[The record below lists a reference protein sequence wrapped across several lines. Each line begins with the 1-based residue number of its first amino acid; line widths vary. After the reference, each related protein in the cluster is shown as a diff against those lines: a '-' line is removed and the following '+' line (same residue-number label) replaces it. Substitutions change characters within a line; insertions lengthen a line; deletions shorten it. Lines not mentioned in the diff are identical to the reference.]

1 MSLDV
6 PTAVMQGDSI
16 WLNCT
21 LDLESDDLYS
31 VKWYKDDV
39 EFYRHLP
46 QDSPS
51 GQKYDI
57 PGIRLDPTD
66 ESEIP
71 VDPKIATSNFFSS
84 SYVFFRRVAALW
96 RGVVSEPWI
105 FHGSFSLSFISA
117 GL

>member
-1 MSLDV
+1 MFRSMITVFCLLLIASGSSGLKLMSLDV

-46 QDSPS
+46 RDSPS

-57 PGIRLDPTD
+57 PGIRLD
-66 ESEIP
+66 
-71 VDPKIATSNFFSS
+71 
-84 SYVFFRRVAALW
+84 
-96 RGVVSEPWI
+96 VSKTP
-105 FHGSFSLSFISA
+105 LSKMT
-117 GL
+117 

>member
-57 PGIRLDPTD
+57 PGIRLDQLLGGMAKAMNI
-66 ESEIP
+66 SR
-71 VDPKIATSNFFSS
+71 S
-84 SYVFFRRVAALW
+84 
-96 RGVVSEPWI
+96 
-105 FHGSFSLSFISA
+105 SLSVSFLSDYESPSIQRN
-117 GL
+117 

>member
-57 PGIRLDPTD
+57 PGIRLDRK
-66 ESEIP
+66 ENEIP
-71 VDPKIATSNFFSS
+71 VDPWIDSS
-84 SYVFFRRVAALW
+84 VF
-96 RGVVSEPWI
+96 
-105 FHGSFSLSFISA
+105 LSFFGNSSEEWVKP
-117 GL
+117 

>member
-1 MSLDV
+1 MITAFSSLLMASGGFGLKLMSLDV

-57 PGIRLDPTD
+57 PGIRLDRKK

-71 VDPKIATSNFFSS
+71 VDPWVDSS
-84 SYVFFRRVAALW
+84 VFL
-96 RGVVSEPWI
+96 
-105 FHGSFSLSFISA
+105 LSFFCNS
-117 GL
+117 LEEWLQP

>member
-6 PTAVMQGDSI
+6 PSAVMQGDSI

-31 VKWYKDDV
+31 VKWYKNDV

-57 PGIRLDPTD
+57 PG
-66 ESEIP
+66 
-71 VDPKIATSNFFSS
+71 
-84 SYVFFRRVAALW
+84 
-96 RGVVSEPWI
+96 
-105 FHGSFSLSFISA
+105 
-117 GL
+117 